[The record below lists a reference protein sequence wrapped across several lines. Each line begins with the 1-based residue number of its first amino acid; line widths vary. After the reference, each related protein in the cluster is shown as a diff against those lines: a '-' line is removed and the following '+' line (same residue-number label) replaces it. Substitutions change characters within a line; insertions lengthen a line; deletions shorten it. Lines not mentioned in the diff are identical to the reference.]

1 MSNKVSETKN
11 FLSHAGLHLNE
22 LQMSSIIRAM
32 THFPKAYKFYL
43 DRNGKKNTTIYC
55 AGKVSIVRV
64 YIYIYIRPQADLR
77 RGEEGMCG
85 GGGETRTHMFLPSD
99 RREAS

>member
-64 YIYIYIRPQADLR
+64 YIYIYDRKQIS
-77 RGEEGMCG
+77 GEEEGMCG